1 MNMQLKPRA
10 LLSVFDKSGI
20 DALAHFLVSQ
30 GFEILSTG
38 GTAKLLRNSGI
49 DVVDVSEV
57 TGHPECFEG
66 RVKTLH
72 PAIHAP
78 LLARYHLAQDV
89 QTLEQLSYLPIHLVV
104 VNLYDFV
111 QATKSETIDEKGLL
125 EMIDIGGP
133 TLIRASAKNHQH
145 VLTLTSP
152 NQYSSAIEHIQK
164 CGIYDIPIEI
174 RRNYALEAFQ
184 HTADYDIQI
193 ANTLHQRWIGLP
205 EYFDD
210 ANEQAQFFP
219 RYHFHSSHHF
229 EQLRYGENAHQSAAL
244 YLRSGPHEKALL
256 TGALVEGGKAM
267 SYNNYADADACL
279 RLSRSLATYS
289 WSDTPHSCV
298 IVKHNNPC
306 GAALGKT
313 QLEAYQSAL
322 ASDPESAF
330 GSIICFNQPLEY
342 STAEALTPLFI
353 EVLMA
358 PGWDSDAK
366 SLLMKKS
373 NRRLLTLDCENE
385 IIPPLGRKT
394 IHKPIDGGWLV
405 QTEEPPTFSS
415 EYHCVVT
422 NEEIGTS
429 EKESMIFGSLVCE
442 QVKSN
447 AIILIQGLATVGI
460 GPGQTSRVEAVR
472 IAARRAGER
481 AKNSI
486 LVSDAFFPFKDGIEQ
501 AGDVGV
507 KLVIQPGGSIRDQ
520 EVIDEARHRGIS
532 MVFTNRRLFRH

>member
-1 MNMQLKPRA
+1 M
-10 LLSVFDKSGI
+10 V
-20 DALAHFLVSQ
+20 
-30 GFEILSTG
+30 
-38 GTAKLLRNSGI
+38 
-49 DVVDVSEV
+49 
-57 TGHPECFEG
+57 
-66 RVKTLH
+66 
-72 PAIHAP
+72 
-78 LLARYHLAQDV
+78 
-89 QTLEQLSYLPIHLVV
+89 
-104 VNLYDFV
+104 
-111 QATKSETIDEKGLL
+111 
-125 EMIDIGGP
+125 
-133 TLIRASAKNHQH
+133 
-145 VLTLTSP
+145 
-152 NQYSSAIEHIQK
+152 
-164 CGIYDIPIEI
+164 
-174 RRNYALEAFQ
+174 
-184 HTADYDIQI
+184 
-193 ANTLHQRWIGLP
+193 GLP
-205 EYFDD
+205 EHFDD
-210 ANEQAQFFP
+210 ASEQPKFSPAIG
-219 RYHFHSSHHF
+219 SDSHPF
-229 EQLRYGENAHQSAAL
+229 EQLRYGESAHQSAAL

-330 GSIICFNQPLEY
+330 GSIICFNQPLEF

-358 PGWDSDAK
+358 PGWDPDAK

-405 QTEEPPTFSS
+405 QTRSLLLSVQNTIVSS
-415 EYHCVVT
+415 RMKRSVLLKKYD
-422 NEEIGTS
+422 
-429 EKESMIFGSLVCE
+429 FGSLVCE

-447 AIILIQGLATVGI
+447 AIILVQGLATVGI

-472 IAARRAGER
+472 IAAREQ
-481 AKNSI
+481 
-486 LVSDAFFPFKDGIEQ
+486 VSEPKT
-501 AGDVGV
+501 
-507 KLVIQPGGSIRDQ
+507 
-520 EVIDEARHRGIS
+520 
-532 MVFTNRRLFRH
+532 VFW